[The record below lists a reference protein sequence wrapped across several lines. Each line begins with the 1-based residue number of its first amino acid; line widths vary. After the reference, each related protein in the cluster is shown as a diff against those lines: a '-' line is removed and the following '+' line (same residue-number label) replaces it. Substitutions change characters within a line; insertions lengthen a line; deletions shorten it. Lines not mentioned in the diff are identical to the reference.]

1 MLPQAHW
8 VNLLLDREML
18 RLMRDPLAFRQE
30 IDALPRGAWVVVDEI
45 QKLPSLMNEIHD
57 ALAGAPGRRRFALT
71 GSSARRLRRA
81 DVNLL
86 AGCVV
91 MRRLAPM
98 TMAELGARPPPVD
111 DALRFGMLPLV
122 RAALKWTSSGDAR
135 ARPSASR

>member
-1 MLPQAHW
+1 MYTRRSPLPKRSFLLLGPRGTGKTTWLRAMLPKAHW

-57 ALAGAPGRRRFALT
+57 ALSGAPGRWRFALT

-86 AGCVV
+86 AGRVV
-91 MRRLAPM
+91 MRNMAPM
-98 TMAELGARPPPVD
+98 TMAEMGARQI
-111 DALRFGMLPLV
+111 G
-122 RAALKWTSSGDAR
+122 RAHV
-135 ARPSASR
+135 